1 MYYCGLIGI
10 KELFLYM
17 FVLSSFQIGQQMIK
31 LVFPEEKQAE
41 KLFEI
46 IETDRKALSEWMPWT
61 KNIKSKKDEIEFINY
76 AREKNAK
83 YQLLELAI
91 IAENQPI
98 GMIDL
103 HSIDRDDRRAEV
115 GYWMFSKYQGKGIMT
130 ESLKHLLSIAFDE
143 LDLNKIIV
151 MADSKNEKSR
161 AIPQRLGFRQEGT
174 LKEEIFMNKQFRDL
188 DVFAIT
194 TSEYKIKNS

>member
-1 MYYCGLIGI
+1 
-10 KELFLYM
+10 M

-41 KLFEI
+41 ELFEI

-61 KNIKSKKDEIEFINY
+61 KNVKSKKDEIEFINY

-91 IAENQPI
+91 IAGNQPI

-115 GYWMFSKYQGKGIMT
+115 GYWMFSKYQGKGIM
-130 ESLKHLLSIAFDE
+130 
-143 LDLNKIIV
+143 
-151 MADSKNEKSR
+151 
-161 AIPQRLGFRQEGT
+161 
-174 LKEEIFMNKQFRDL
+174 
-188 DVFAIT
+188 
-194 TSEYKIKNS
+194 

>member
-1 MYYCGLIGI
+1 
-10 KELFLYM
+10 M

>member
-1 MYYCGLIGI
+1 
-10 KELFLYM
+10 
-17 FVLSSFQIGQQMIK
+17 
-31 LVFPEEKQAE
+31 
-41 KLFEI
+41 
-46 IETDRKALSEWMPWT
+46 
-61 KNIKSKKDEIEFINY
+61 
-76 AREKNAK
+76 
-83 YQLLELAI
+83 
-91 IAENQPI
+91 
-98 GMIDL
+98 
-103 HSIDRDDRRAEV
+103 
-115 GYWMFSKYQGKGIMT
+115 GKGIMT
-130 ESLKHLLSIAFDE
+130 ESLKHLLSIAFNE

>member
-41 KLFEI
+41 ELFEI

-61 KNIKSKKDEIEFINY
+61 KNVKSKKDEIEFINY

-91 IAENQPI
+91 IAGNQPI

-130 ESLKHLLSIAFDE
+130 ESLKHLLSIAFNE

>member
-1 MYYCGLIGI
+1 
-10 KELFLYM
+10 M

-41 KLFEI
+41 ELFEI

-61 KNIKSKKDEIEFINY
+61 KNVKSKKDEIEFINY

-91 IAENQPI
+91 IAGNQPI

-130 ESLKHLLSIAFDE
+130 ESLKRLLSIAFDE

>member
-1 MYYCGLIGI
+1 CGLIGI

-41 KLFEI
+41 ELFEI

-61 KNIKSKKDEIEFINY
+61 KNVKSKKDEIEFINY

-91 IAENQPI
+91 IAGNQPI

-130 ESLKHLLSIAFDE
+130 ESLKHLLSIAFNE